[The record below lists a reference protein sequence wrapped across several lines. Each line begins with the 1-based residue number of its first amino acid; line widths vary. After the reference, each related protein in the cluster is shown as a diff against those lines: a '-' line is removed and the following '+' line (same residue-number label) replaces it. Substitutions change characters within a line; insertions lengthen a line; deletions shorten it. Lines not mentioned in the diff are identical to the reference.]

1 MLDINYM
8 HDEVSKSN
16 GKAEW
21 IEKKEGVGGNGY
33 VTKGDSCKRRGLMG
47 QETGAC

>member
-1 MLDINYM
+1 M

-33 VTKGDSCKRRGLMG
+33 VTKGDSCKRRGPMG